1 MKQFANF
8 SAYGV
13 VASIK
18 HNTEKKFIN
27 ITLIVNECDNNGL
40 QTSSKKYYV
49 TFFNAAYNSVQTYM
63 KVGDMI
69 HIFESEVN
77 IDFEKGKVYI
87 EVRFSS
93 KIHLI
98 SSENHSILL
107 DRRSPEAL
115 NI

>member
-18 HNTEKKFIN
+18 HDSVKKFIS
-27 ITLIVNECDNNGL
+27 ILLIVNHCDNNGL
-40 QTSSKKYYV
+40 HVSSEQFYV
-49 TFFNAAYNSVQTYM
+49 TFFNAAYNSVHTYM

-69 HIFESEVN
+69 HIFESEIR
-77 IDFEKGKVYI
+77 IDFKSGKVFI

-115 NI
+115 HI